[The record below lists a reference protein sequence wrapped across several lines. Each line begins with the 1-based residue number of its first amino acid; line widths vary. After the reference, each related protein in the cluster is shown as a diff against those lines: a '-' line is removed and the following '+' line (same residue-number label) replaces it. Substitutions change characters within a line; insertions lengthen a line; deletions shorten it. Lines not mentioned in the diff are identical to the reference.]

1 VNLREGTQ
9 INLVFRRSLERERDR
24 NTNYTAGPQA
34 EFSGFKKGYF
44 KPFWA
49 AWLRNF
55 GRYVVRV
62 QRVGR
67 FIPVRELLRVNLV
80 FQRCSN
86 RINLVLPWEKIVFSS
101 PSVGKT
107 SLLAGKTSLCG
118 RKARFSRMRA
128 YAGSVQCKLIELND
142 LHAKDWVFSLS
153 PK

>member
-67 FIPVRELLRVNLV
+67 FYPREGTPPGKPRFSEVLQPDKPRFALGKDRFLIPFRRENLAFSRENLV
-80 FQRCSN
+80 MRTESE
-86 RINLVLPWEKIVFSS
+86 ILPDA
-101 PSVGKT
+101 
-107 SLLAGKTSLCG
+107 SL
-118 RKARFSRMRA
+118 R
-128 YAGSVQCKLIELND
+128 
-142 LHAKDWVFSLS
+142 W
-153 PK
+153 